1 MEDGR
6 CRRQRAK
13 ASPTNTSFPSR
24 TVSRHMSDGHQQT
37 ALTQEFPFQ
46 VSPFIPTTAESGC
59 NAVALSRQVRQS

>member
-1 MEDGR
+1 MAGVDASVP
-6 CRRQRAK
+6 RQARPTPP
-13 ASPTNTSFPSR
+13 SPVAPF
-24 TVSRHMSDGHQQT
+24 SRHMSDGHQQT